1 MTILKKLM
9 FRDLK
14 EFYLYIIYLISL
26 ILFTIEVIDLFK
38 YNHNINMYL
47 AFYTV
52 ILVLSSLLFL
62 NETKEDK

>member
-1 MTILKKLM
+1 MHILKKLM

-38 YNHNINMYL
+38 YNHNLYL
-47 AFYTV
+47 KIITFE
-52 ILVLSSLLFL
+52 
-62 NETKEDK
+62 N

>member
-1 MTILKKLM
+1 MQVLKKLM

-47 AFYTV
+47 SFYTV

-62 NETKEDK
+62 NETKKYK